1 MAKIERFEDIDAW
14 KEARVLTKQVYQAT
28 RKRGFRND
36 FSMVD
41 QIRRAC
47 VSIMSNIAE
56 GFNRGGDKEFVQF
69 LSVAKGS
76 AGEVQSLLY
85 AAFDQ
90 EYLSQDEF
98 HDLMQQADSAAKL
111 TGGFLSYLKKS
122 PYRGSKFS

>member
-41 QIRRAC
+41 QIRRAS

-69 LSVAKGS
+69 LAVAKGS
-76 AGEVQSLLY
+76 TGEVQSLLY
-85 AAFDQ
+85 AAVDQ
-90 EYLSQDEF
+90 EYLAEDEF
-98 HDLMQQADSAAKL
+98 HDLMQRADLVAKL

-122 PYRGSKFS
+122 PFRGSKFN